1 MPWLASITKIITVT
15 CLLQLVERGLV
26 SLFEDLRI
34 RVPELGGLQILRGF
48 NEDGTAQ
55 LENNT
60 EPITLRY
67 VSIKDF

>member
-60 EPITLRY
+60 EPITLR
-67 VSIKDF
+67 

>member
-67 VSIKDF
+67 VSKKGF